1 LPAPFSAAPCAPSM
15 STSTGFKKVI

>member
-1 LPAPFSAAPCAPSM
+1 LAAPFSAAPCAPSM